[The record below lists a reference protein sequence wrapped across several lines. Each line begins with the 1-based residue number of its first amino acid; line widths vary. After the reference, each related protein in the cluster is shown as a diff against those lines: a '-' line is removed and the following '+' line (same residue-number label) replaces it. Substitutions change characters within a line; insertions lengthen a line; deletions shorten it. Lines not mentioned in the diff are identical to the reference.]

1 MRSEGKVINKAAY
14 IIMGISMSG
23 NKEILGIW
31 VRENESANHWL
42 RVLTELKNRGE
53 RCLYCSYRLVNR
65 FERCYKSNLS

>member
-31 VRENESANHWL
+31 VSENESAKYWL
-42 RVLTELKNRGE
+42 GVLKEFKNGGE
-53 RCLYCSYRLVNR
+53 RCLYCSYR
-65 FERCYKSNLS
+65 